1 MESIG
6 GIQGSKGT
14 VEEVSILKSEE
25 REIQTQ
31 IANGQKRRDSL
42 V

>member
-1 MESIG
+1 MENVG
-6 GIQGSKGT
+6 GIEGVQGT
-14 VEEVSILKSEE
+14 AEEVSILKSEE

-31 IANGQKRRDSL
+31 IAHGQKRRNSL